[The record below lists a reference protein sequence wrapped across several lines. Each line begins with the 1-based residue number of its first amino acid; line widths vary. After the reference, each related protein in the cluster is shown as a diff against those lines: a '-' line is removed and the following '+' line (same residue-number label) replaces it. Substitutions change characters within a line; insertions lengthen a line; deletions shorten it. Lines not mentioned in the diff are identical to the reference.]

1 MRDWEQY
8 VRTHLSLPDLARE
21 RESRIVRELSSQ
33 LEDFYREAV
42 ARGMTESDADAH
54 ARAQITDWTHLAAT
68 LKEVDRPHVRSNID
82 RWSERLDDHAREQ
95 RGRWLVIADLWQDVR
110 YASRRLVEQPGF
122 TIVVVLTLAL
132 GIGANTAIFSIIDTL
147 LLESLPVE
155 RPRELVLLNPAGLRN
170 GWTTGDLTWSYPAYR
185 GLRDGQRV
193 FSGLIAE
200 RTDAV
205 NLTIDGATQRAI
217 ASIVSGNY
225 FDVLGIR
232 PLMGRL
238 LSDADDRVRNGHPVV
253 VLSYGFWVERFGMRP
268 DIVGRDVRVGG
279 HPFTV
284 IGIAEKRFNGLEV
297 GGAVDLFVPAMM
309 LPRGGDLRRGARRAQ
324 RRTSSMCTVGS
335 SLASAVNRRRRQLQ
349 PLYVAELE
357 QDVAAMGARRPTGD
371 RLEAGPG
378 PAGRRPSRNV
388 GASRGISRRRSR
400 PSWR

>member
-1 MRDWEQY
+1 MRDWEGY
-8 VRTHLSLPDLARE
+8 VRARLSLPDLARE
-21 RESRIVRELSSQ
+21 RESRILRELSSQ
-33 LEDFYREAV
+33 LEDFYREAL
-42 ARGMTESDADAH
+42 ATGMTESEADAY
-54 ARAQITDWTHLAAT
+54 ACAQITDWTQLAAT
-68 LKEVDRPHVRSNID
+68 LRDADRPHVRSEID
-82 RWSERLDDHAREQ
+82 RWSERLDDHAREK
-95 RGRWLVIADLWQDVR
+95 RGSLLVFANFWQDVR

-155 RPRELVLLNPAGLRN
+155 RPRELILLNPAGLRN
-170 GWTTGDLTWSYPAYR
+170 GWTTGDLTWSYPAYG

-225 FDVLGIR
+225 FDVLGVR

-297 GGAVDLFVPAMM
+297 GGAVDVFVPTMM
-309 LPRGGDLRRGARRAQ
+309 LPRID
-324 RRTSSMCTVGS
+324 
-335 SLASAVNRRRRQLQ
+335 
-349 PLYVAELE
+349 E
-357 QDVAAMGARRPTGD
+357 
-371 RLEAGPG
+371 
-378 PAGRRPSRNV
+378 
-388 GASRGISRRRSR
+388 
-400 PSWR
+400 